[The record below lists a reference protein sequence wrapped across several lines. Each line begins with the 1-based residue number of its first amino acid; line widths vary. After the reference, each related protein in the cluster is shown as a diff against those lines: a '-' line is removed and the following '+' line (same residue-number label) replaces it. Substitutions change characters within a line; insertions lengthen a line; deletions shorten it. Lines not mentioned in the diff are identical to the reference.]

1 MDDSESDYSQEDEDG
16 QLIDEE
22 LTDNFIQTIAK
33 IRMKHPDIYKE
44 KKIFQEK
51 DEEHHNNKKN
61 SKQTYDKVEI
71 KTLME
76 RYEKEDEVGSSSEE
90 HMPNTMTHNE
100 EQERLKNE
108 FKMAASGLPTDA
120 DQLLKKKTK
129 TPNDMRSDDQVFQ
142 GFIERMKVKEPKND
156 VDILKRFWGKESD
169 LDDKDKFLRK
179 FILTKGWVDRD
190 DIEDN
195 LEDSEEYEEKAD
207 TYEEKYN
214 FRYEEPGG
222 TQITSNLLYYI
233 IIAYERN
240 IEGIV
245 REGGNEKRRAKRH
258 EKDERM
264 KAQKQTLRDE
274 LKALKLAKRD

>member
-207 TYEEKYN
+207 KYEEKYN